1 MSVPKIGTDFFFLV
15 VYSLSIQSSFLERFL
30 QNKEAGYN
38 SDRTLILVQIL
49 NTAKNISSLFLKRQL
64 KKMVLFTVTDHV
76 NIMNP

>member
-1 MSVPKIGTDFFFLV
+1 MIYVSRDCN
-15 VYSLSIQSSFLERFL
+15 SLSIQSSFMERFL

-49 NTAKNISSLFLKRQL
+49 NTAKNISSFFLKRQL

-76 NIMNP
+76 L